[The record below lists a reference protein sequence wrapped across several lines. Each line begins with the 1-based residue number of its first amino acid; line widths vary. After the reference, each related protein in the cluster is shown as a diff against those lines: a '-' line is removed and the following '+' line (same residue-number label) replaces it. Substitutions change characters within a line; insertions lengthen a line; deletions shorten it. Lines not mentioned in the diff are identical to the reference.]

1 MEISELAVNLKE
13 KNGLFTVEEKSIISF
28 PEDGNDSCFQL
39 EDNSFWFKHRNK
51 CILNVIKNYPVQG
64 VFLDIGGG
72 NGFVAKM
79 LQENGYE
86 TVLIEPGL
94 AGCINAKSRG
104 LNMVVNAALEDI
116 QFSQSANVSAI
127 GAFDVIEH
135 IEDDLAFLRS
145 CYEVLDE
152 KGKLFI
158 AVPAFQFLW
167 SEDDIISGHFRRYTT
182 DSLIKVIENA
192 GFKVKYKTYFFK
204 PLVLPIFLLRTIP
217 SKLRSKRINIEST
230 KEEHGTEGGNM
241 INIMNYLLKGEVQLI
256 SSGKRIDFGSS
267 ILMVA
272 SKT

>member
-1 MEISELAVNLKE
+1 MEISELAVNLNE
-13 KNGLFTVEEKSIISF
+13 KNGFYTLEEKSIISF

-51 CILNVIKNYPVQG
+51 CILNVIKNYQVEG

-72 NGFVAKM
+72 NGYVTKM

-116 QFSQSANVSAI
+116 QFSQSAKVSAI

-135 IEDDLAFLRS
+135 IEDDIAFLRS

-158 AVPAFQFLW
+158 AVPAFQSLW
-167 SEDDIISGHFRRYTT
+167 SEDDIIAGHFRRYTT
-182 DSLIKVIENA
+182 DSLTRVIEDA
-192 GFKVKYKTYFFK
+192 GFKVKYITYFFQ
-204 PLVLPIFLLRTIP
+204 PLVLPIFLFRTIP
-217 SKLRSKRINIEST
+217 SKFRSRKITMENS
-230 KEEHGTEGGNM
+230 KEEHGTEGGLV
-241 INIMNYLLKGEVQLI
+241 INIMNLLLKGEAAMI
-256 SSGKRIDFGSS
+256 SSKKHISFGSS

-272 SKT
+272 EK